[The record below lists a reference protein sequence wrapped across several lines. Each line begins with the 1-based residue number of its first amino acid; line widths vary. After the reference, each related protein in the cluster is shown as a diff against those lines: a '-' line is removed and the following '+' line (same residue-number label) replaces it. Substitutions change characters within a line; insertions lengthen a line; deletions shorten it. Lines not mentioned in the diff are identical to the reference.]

1 MIEIKDQF
9 VCTISVGPYKDF
21 ILTED
26 LTELVYFE
34 SAGLVIPFLSVSFLL
49 RDTAVLKYLNEG
61 NVVNV
66 SMGRDELNLCAMQ
79 FMLISDI
86 SEKNYTL
93 GSNVTIKGILH
104 LPKFIFLCKEDN
116 YNDTSINAIKAIGN
130 KHFSVITNVAKTFD
144 KQNWFQTGT
153 TDRQMLRDIWLHSY
167 INENTFLSVGFDSNT
182 LRVKDIR
189 RAILEDTPWEFSM
202 NKVPRNESSPIVH
215 FGQFWTKN
223 DYGNI
228 NSCIGRGLVPIT
240 FNVDT
245 GESSVLSNKLK
256 NFTVVGSN
264 KLNLLTTDVKKYDY
278 SYISDEV
285 NSTYTLAY
293 RQNLRNLMLFSSYKI
308 YIPVAGPFKQ
318 FHLLDSAQL
327 EETSVGAQAAG
338 RSFITRILYKIKDRR
353 LYTNLTL
360 CKEAPNELRG
370 ENLLST

>member
-167 INENTFLSVGFDSNT
+167 INENTFLAVGFDSNT

-264 KLNLLTTDVKKYDY
+264 KLNILTTDYLIETPKKT
-278 SYISDEV
+278 E
-285 NSTYTLAY
+285 
-293 RQNLRNLMLFSSYKI
+293 KI
-308 YIPVAGPFKQ
+308 FLSQIMTEIPSC
-318 FHLLDSAQL
+318 L
-327 EETSVGAQAAG
+327 
-338 RSFITRILYKIKDRR
+338 KD
-353 LYTNLTL
+353 
-360 CKEAPNELRG
+360 
-370 ENLLST
+370 